1 MEGCF
6 FCYSTLMWYVYILL
20 CADNSL
26 YTGITNDIDKRLAD
40 HKAGIGGAYTRSHKP
55 LKMVYTEQ
63 VSSRSDALRREFE
76 IKSWPRAKKIHSL
89 RLSI

>member
-1 MEGCF
+1 
-6 FCYSTLMWYVYILL
+6 MWYVYILL

-55 LKMVYTEQ
+55 VKILYTEQ
-63 VSSRSDALRREFE
+63 ASSRSDALKRELE
-76 IKSWPRAKKIHSL
+76 IKSWTRKKKIQSL
-89 RLSI
+89 HLSI